1 MPNPVV
7 DRTRPLLTACV
18 IVSLCAACAPVEAAG
33 AGTPSLQV
41 MQTPFVAMVAEGSM
55 GHRLEILT
63 TPGVFDRASAVL
75 TFEGQ
80 VWRVSDED
88 CPAFRDAIQAYQRLP
103 LLRMGPRLLLPGG
116 FRNSQM
122 PAGRPDSESW
132 TFKTDITGSDGASMR
147 SEVWAVLGPYA
158 IWASD
163 VVRVIKSCGQP
174 GSV

>member
-1 MPNPVV
+1 MHKAVV
-7 DRTRPLLTACV
+7 DRARPLLTACFV
-18 IVSLCAACAPVEAAG
+18 VSLCAACAPVSVAD
-33 AGTPSLQV
+33 AGTPSPQV
-41 MQTPFVAMVAEGSM
+41 RQMPFVAMVAEGSM

-80 VWRVSDED
+80 IWRISDED
-88 CPAFRDAIQAYQRLP
+88 CPAFRDAVQAYQRLP
-103 LLRMGPRLLLPGG
+103 LLRMGPRLLLPEG

-132 TFKTDITGSDGASMR
+132 TFKTDLTGSDGASMR

-158 IWASD
+158 IWTSD
-163 VVRVIKSCGQP
+163 VVRVIKSCGP
-174 GSV
+174 PSAA